1 MGMRYCVSRNNRR
14 RQKKRA
20 RARRRA
26 EMANWRPSCPACE
39 VHLVEDAFEEDVWH
53 CALCGS
59 TFLRQNLDLLPQHD
73 EVFFMVSDVLVEAA

>member
-1 MGMRYCVSRNNRR
+1 MGMRHRASMKNRR
-14 RQKKRA
+14 RQKARA

-26 EMANWRPSCPACE
+26 LMANWRPKCTVCE
-39 VHLVEDAFEEDVWH
+39 VNLVEDAFEENVWH

-73 EVFFMVSDVLVEAA
+73 EVFFMVGDNLAEAA

>member
-1 MGMRYCVSRNNRR
+1 MGVRQRARMRNRK
-14 RQKKRA
+14 RQRKRA

-26 EMANWRPSCPACE
+26 LMAAWRPKCTVCD
-39 VHLVEDAFEEDVWH
+39 VNLVEDAFEEDVWH

-73 EVFFMVSDVLVEAA
+73 EVFFMDSEALVEAA

>member
-1 MGMRYCVSRNNRR
+1 MGIRQRARRKNRN
-14 RQKKRA
+14 RQRKRA

-26 EMANWRPSCPACE
+26 LMANWRPSCTLCE

-59 TFLRQNLDLLPQHD
+59 TYLRQNLDLLPQHD
-73 EVFFMVSDVLVEAA
+73 EVFFMDSEALVEAA